1 MNILLELQSNNLNLE
16 SLNFLSYTIKLIFIT
31 LLTCYTYSK
40 IINFMISSKKQ
51 ILICVCSIIAIC
63 CLCSIIKYKVDN
75 LTSIIFLLLLTGLL
89 CSYITKNKIGYSI
102 LITTISLSLN
112 YIIFIISLLVSFFI
126 SKLFVITTD
135 IITLFVTELIHFI
148 FIYLLFRTRRLKTGI
163 KFLQKHIKDDYFDIL
178 ILNISIIIIFTFI
191 LLSNYNLAL
200 TTNLFLSF
208 IVFSIITFVT
218 IQKTLT
224 MYYKQKLLIKDLDD
238 TKAELESKKQD
249 IEKLE
254 KENLEL
260 SKASHSIAHK
270 QKVLEYRLNELMM
283 QNETASE
290 IEIASKLKKIKNEYA
305 SKAHQAELTKTEIS
319 EIDDLL
325 NYMQSECI
333 KNNII
338 FDVQINGNIFHFI
351 NNFISKE
358 DLQILLADLIKNA
371 IIAVNHLPAESTNRS
386 ILVKLG
392 LIDNCYSVYVY
403 DSGIE
408 FETATLAKLGKEP
421 ATTHKDSGGTGMGFM
436 NIFDTLNKYKASLK
450 IKEIGKPSN
459 DNYTKCIIINFDNLQ
474 QYDIESYK

>member
-1 MNILLELQSNNLNLE
+1 MNFTYRFINLADLNLIFYIIKIFFM
-16 SLNFLSYTIKLIFIT
+16 SIYSSYCFN
-31 LLTCYTYSK
+31 K
-40 IINFMISSKKQ
+40 IINRKN
-51 ILICVCSIIAIC
+51 ILIKNLVIYFLSISIISF
-63 CLCSIIKYKVDN
+63 LCGVIKYYSN
-75 LTSIIFLLLLTGLL
+75 TF
-89 CSYITKNKIGYSI
+89 SYITCLVLSLGIMCSCITKTKLGNSL
-102 LITTISLSLN
+102 LIIIICLSLN
-112 YIIFIISLLVSFFI
+112 YILIAISSSITFFVSKIIVIRNDTFNLLIIEVIQFILLYSIFKI
-126 SKLFVITTD
+126 K
-135 IITLFVTELIHFI
+135 
-148 FIYLLFRTRRLKTGI
+148 RLKNGI
-163 KFLQKHIKDDYFDIL
+163 SFLQRYIKDDYFDII
-178 ILNISIIIIFTFI
+178 ILNISVAILFLVTFLNEFNFSI
-191 LLSNYNLAL
+191 A
-200 TTNLFLSF
+200 TNIFLSF

-305 SKAHQAELTKTEIS
+305 SKAHQAELTKTEIP

-333 KNNII
+333 KNNMI
-338 FDVQINGNIFHFI
+338 FDVQINGSIFHFI

>member
-1 MNILLELQSNNLNLE
+1 MGFSQNFINLE
-16 SLNFLSYTIKLIFIT
+16 HLNSILYTIKLFFMSIYTCYSFNRIMNFKNINLKELIIYFVGIFI
-31 LLTCYTYSK
+31 
-40 IINFMISSKKQ
+40 IS
-51 ILICVCSIIAIC
+51 ILCGM
-63 CLCSIIKYKVDN
+63 IKY
-75 LTSIIFLLLLTGLL
+75 SIDSFPIIILLIVFLGIL
-89 CSYITKNKIGYSI
+89 CSYTTKIKLGHSI
-102 LITTISLSLN
+102 LITIISLSLN
-112 YIIFIISLLVSFFI
+112 YIIFFI
-126 SKLFVITTD
+126 SMLITFVITKLFEIEND
-135 IITLFVTELIHFI
+135 YLNLLIIELIQFI
-148 FIYLLFRTRRLKTGI
+148 LIYCIFKIKRLKNGI
-163 KFLQKHIKDDYFDIL
+163 SFLQKNIKDDYFDIIILEISVVILFL
-178 ILNISIIIIFTFI
+178 II
-191 LLSNYNLAL
+191 LLSNFNLTLAS
-200 TTNLFLSF
+200 NLFISF

>member
-1 MNILLELQSNNLNLE
+1 MF
-16 SLNFLSYTIKLIFIT
+16 NFGNHIVRTDDIDIIVYIFKMFFISFYTA
-31 LLTCYTYSK
+31 YTFQK
-40 IINFMISSKKQ
+40 IINYRSNVTKHLLISNIFSA
-51 ILICVCSIIAIC
+51 LIISIICGIVKYNTNSFNSIF
-63 CLCSIIKYKVDN
+63 CLI
-75 LTSIIFLLLLTGLL
+75 LFLGIF
-89 CSYITKNKIGYSI
+89 SSHITKTKLGYS
-102 LITTISLSLN
+102 LLVTIICLGLN
-112 YIIFIISLLVSFFI
+112 YILFFIALTITYFI
-126 SKLFVITTD
+126 SKLLIIKND
-135 IITLFVTELIHFI
+135 IFNLLFIISIYSTLICFI
-148 FIYLLFRTRRLKTGI
+148 FKMKRLKNGI
-163 KFLQKHIKDDYFDIL
+163 NFLQKHIKDDYFDII
-178 ILNISIIIIFTFI
+178 ILSISIIIIFTFI
-191 LLSNYNLAL
+191 VLNNFNLSL
-200 TTNLFLSF
+200 TTNLFFGL
-208 IVFSIITFVT
+208 IAFSIITFVT

-408 FETATLAKLGKEP
+408 FETATLAKLGKKP

>member
-1 MNILLELQSNNLNLE
+1 MEFIYNRVNLE
-16 SLNFLSYTIKLIFIT
+16 SLNFILYAIKIFFISIYTCYSYT
-31 LLTCYTYSK
+31 K
-40 IINFMISSKKQ
+40 IINYKNIKVKKL
-51 ILICVCSIIAIC
+51 LIYFFS
-63 CLCSIIKYKVDN
+63 
-75 LTSIIFLLLLTGLL
+75 LLLIALL
-89 CSYITKNKIGYSI
+89 CSMIRYYIDAFSSITCLVLLLGIICSYINKTKLGYSL
-102 LITTISLSLN
+102 LITSICLSLN
-112 YIIFIISLLVSFFI
+112 YILFVVSLSITFFI
-126 SKLFVITTD
+126 SKLIATRND
-135 IITLFVTELIHFI
+135 IINLIIIEFI
-148 FIYLLFRTRRLKTGI
+148 DFIVLYLIFKIKRLKNGI
-163 KFLQKHIKDDYFDIL
+163 KFLQKHTKDDYFDII
-178 ILNISIIIIFTFI
+178 ILNISVAIIFSFI
-191 LLSNYNLAL
+191 LLSNFDLVLTANLAIG
-200 TTNLFLSF
+200 F

-338 FDVQINGNIFHFI
+338 FDVQINGSIFHFI

>member
-1 MNILLELQSNNLNLE
+1 MLDSNLIEFEYLNIIIYIIKIFFINICTLYT
-16 SLNFLSYTIKLIFIT
+16 SLKLINFNNINA
-31 LLTCYTYSK
+31 
-40 IINFMISSKKQ
+40 II
-51 ILICVCSIIAIC
+51 
-63 CLCSIIKYKVDN
+63 IIK
-75 LTSIIFLLLLTGLL
+75 SIIFSFIISIIESFIKYRIDSFMSMLFTILLLSYLL
-89 CSYITKNKIGYSI
+89 SYIVKNKFGHSI
-102 LITTISLSLN
+102 SVISISLSLN
-112 YIIFIISLLVSFFI
+112 FILFFVATVTSYFIVRILNVKRDIISLLLIIIIYVPLICSLL
-126 SKLFVITTD
+126 KLK
-135 IITLFVTELIHFI
+135 
-148 FIYLLFRTRRLKTGI
+148 RLKNGLN
-163 KFLQKHIKDDYFDIL
+163 FLQKNINDDYFDIIIL
-178 ILNISIIIIFTFI
+178 YICIVILFLTIALNIYSLSIT
-191 LLSNYNLAL
+191 SNLVL
-200 TTNLFLSF
+200 GF

-338 FDVQINGNIFHFI
+338 FDVQINGSIFHFI

>member
-1 MNILLELQSNNLNLE
+1 MFSDMQNNNINLE
-16 SLNFLSYTIKLIFIT
+16 SLNFLSYTLKIIFIS
-31 LLTCYTYSK
+31 LLTCYTYNK
-40 IINFMISSKKQ
+40 IINFKILNKKQ
-51 ILICVCSIIAIC
+51 ILFYLFPIIIICS
-63 CLCSIIKYKVDN
+63 LCTIVKYKIDT
-75 LTSIIFLLLLTGLL
+75 LTSTIFLLLLIGLL
-89 CSYITKNKIGYSI
+89 CANITKNKLGYSI
-102 LITTISLSLN
+102 LIATISLSIN
-112 YIIFIISLLVSFFI
+112 YIMFFIALSLIYFLNKIVAIENDYVNLSLMIIFYSLLI
-126 SKLFVITTD
+126 YK
-135 IITLFVTELIHFI
+135 I
-148 FIYLLFRTRRLKTGI
+148 FRYKRLKNGI
-163 KFLQKHIKDDYFDIL
+163 AFLQSQMNNDYFDII
-178 ILNISIIIIFTFI
+178 ILNVSIIIIFSFI
-191 LLSNYNLAL
+191 LFSNYNLAF
-200 TTNLFLSF
+200 TTNLFFDF

-338 FDVQINGNIFHFI
+338 FDVQINGSIFHFI

-421 ATTHKDSGGTGMGFM
+421 ASTHKDRGGTGMGFM

>member
-1 MNILLELQSNNLNLE
+1 MFNIVSNFIRLDNIGIIIYIL
-16 SLNFLSYTIKLIFIT
+16 KLFFIEIFT
-31 LLTCYTYSK
+31 WYTYKK
-40 IINFMISSKKQ
+40 IINYKNTNIK
-51 ILICVCSIIAIC
+51 ILF
-63 CLCSIIKYKVDN
+63 LN
-75 LTSIIFLLLLTGLL
+75 IIFLFAISILCGNIRYKIDSFSSIVCLILFIGIM
-89 CSYITKNKIGYSI
+89 CSYLTDTKLGYST
-102 LITTISLSLN
+102 LITIISLSIN
-112 YIIFIISLLVSFFI
+112 YIIFFISLLITFVI
-126 SKLFVITTD
+126 SKFIEIENDIFNLLFI
-135 IITLFVTELIHFI
+135 ELIHFV
-148 FIYLLFRTRRLKTGI
+148 FIYCIFKIKRLKNGLS
-163 KFLQKHIKDDYFDIL
+163 FLQTHIKDDYFDII
-178 ILNISIIIIFTFI
+178 ILNVSIAI
-191 LLSNYNLAL
+191 LFLAIVLGNYNLSL
-200 TTNLFLSF
+200 TTNLFFSF

-305 SKAHQAELTKTEIS
+305 SKTHQAELAKTEIP
-319 EIDDLL
+319 EIDNLL

-333 KNNII
+333 KSNII

>member
-1 MNILLELQSNNLNLE
+1 MKFIYNPINLE
-16 SLNFLSYTIKLIFIT
+16 SLNLILYAIKLFFIGIY
-31 LLTCYTYSK
+31 TCYSFNK
-40 IINFMISSKKQ
+40 IINYSNIKVKNLLIYFFSIAIVSLMCGIVKYYVDSFSS
-51 ILICVCSIIAIC
+51 ITCLVLFLSII
-63 CLCSIIKYKVDN
+63 
-75 LTSIIFLLLLTGLL
+75 
-89 CSYITKNKIGYSI
+89 CSYITKIKLGYSL

-112 YIIFIISLLVSFFI
+112 YILLLISLSVSYFI
-126 SKLFVITTD
+126 SKIINVKNDIVNLLIIELLHLAFVYSVFKIKR
-135 IITLFVTELIHFI
+135 F
-148 FIYLLFRTRRLKTGI
+148 KNGI
-163 KFLQKHIKDDYFDIL
+163 NFLQKHVKDDYFDII
-178 ILNISIIIIFTFI
+178 ILDISVVIIFMSI
-191 LLSNYNLAL
+191 LLSNFNLVL
-200 TTNLFLSF
+200 TANLFFSF

-224 MYYKQKLLIKDLDD
+224 MYYKQKLLIKDIDD

-305 SKAHQAELTKTEIS
+305 SKAHQAELIKTEIS

-408 FETATLAKLGKEP
+408 FETATLAKLGKDP

>member
-1 MNILLELQSNNLNLE
+1 METTYHLVNLE
-16 SLNFLSYTIKLIFIT
+16 SLNLIFYCIKLFFISIY
-31 LLTCYTYSK
+31 TCYAFIK
-40 IINFMISSKKQ
+40 IINYKNFKFKNILMYFVSLIIIS
-51 ILICVCSIIAIC
+51 ILCGT
-63 CLCSIIKYKVDN
+63 IKYTTN
-75 LTSIIFLLLLTGLL
+75 SFTSTICLILLLGIT
-89 CSYITKNKIGYSI
+89 CTYITKVKFGYSL
-102 LITTISLSLN
+102 LITIICLSLN
-112 YIIFIISLLVSFFI
+112 YILFFI
-126 SKLFVITTD
+126 SMSLAYFISKFIGIKNDIFNLLL
-135 IITLFVTELIHFI
+135 IITIYTSCILLIFKI
-148 FIYLLFRTRRLKTGI
+148 KKLKNGLS
-163 KFLQKHIKDDYFDIL
+163 FLQTHIKDDYFDII
-178 ILNISIIIIFTFI
+178 ILNVSIAI
-191 LLSNYNLAL
+191 LFLAIVLGNYNLAL
-200 TTNLFLSF
+200 TTNLFFSF

-408 FETATLAKLGKEP
+408 FETTTLAKLGKEP

-436 NIFDTLNKYKASLK
+436 NIFDTLNKYNASLK

>member
-1 MNILLELQSNNLNLE
+1 MEVTYHNLINLE
-16 SLNFLSYTIKLIFIT
+16 SLNLILYSLKVFFIS
-31 LLTCYTYSK
+31 LFTCYTFNRILNIRK
-40 IINFMISSKKQ
+40 HHKKVIILYISFAF
-51 ILICVCSIIAIC
+51 INSIIC
-63 CLCSIIKYKVDN
+63 GFVKYITTS
-75 LTSIIFLLLLTGLL
+75 LTSIICLILLLSSVCSILTKSKL
-89 CSYITKNKIGYSI
+89 GYSI
-102 LITTISLSLN
+102 LITIISLSIN
-112 YIIFIISLLVSFFI
+112 YILFFIATLITFVINKFIIMPNDYINLFLIESIHCLELNIIFNQKRFKHGFSF
-126 SKLFVITTD
+126 
-135 IITLFVTELIHFI
+135 
-148 FIYLLFRTRRLKTGI
+148 LKGNI
-163 KFLQKHIKDDYFDIL
+163 ENDYFDIL
-178 ILNISIIIIFTFI
+178 ILNISVTILFSVII
-191 LLSNYNLAL
+191 LSNFNLNL
-200 TTNLFLSF
+200 TLSLIICF
-208 IVFSIITFVT
+208 IAFSIITFVT

-305 SKAHQAELTKTEIS
+305 SKTHQAELAKTEIP
-319 EIDDLL
+319 EIDNLL

-333 KNNII
+333 KSNII

-371 IIAVNHLPAESTNRS
+371 IIAVKHLPAESTNRS

>member
-1 MNILLELQSNNLNLE
+1 MF
-16 SLNFLSYTIKLIFIT
+16 NFGNHIVRTDDIDIIVYIFKMFFISFYTA
-31 LLTCYTYSK
+31 YTFQK
-40 IINFMISSKKQ
+40 IINYRSNVTKHLLISNIFSA
-51 ILICVCSIIAIC
+51 LIISIICGIVKYNTNSFNSIF
-63 CLCSIIKYKVDN
+63 CLI
-75 LTSIIFLLLLTGLL
+75 LFLGIF
-89 CSYITKNKIGYSI
+89 SSHITKTKLGYS
-102 LITTISLSLN
+102 LLVTIICLGLN
-112 YIIFIISLLVSFFI
+112 YILFFIALTITYFI
-126 SKLFVITTD
+126 SKLLIIKND
-135 IITLFVTELIHFI
+135 IFNLLFIISIYSTLICFI
-148 FIYLLFRTRRLKTGI
+148 FKMKRLKNGI
-163 KFLQKHIKDDYFDIL
+163 NFLQKHIKDDYFDII
-178 ILNISIIIIFTFI
+178 ILSISIIIIFTFI
-191 LLSNYNLAL
+191 VLNNFNLSL
-200 TTNLFLSF
+200 TTNLFFGL
-208 IVFSIITFVT
+208 IAFSIITFVT

-290 IEIASKLKKIKNEYA
+290 IEIASKLKKIKNKYA

>member
-1 MNILLELQSNNLNLE
+1 MF
-16 SLNFLSYTIKLIFIT
+16 NFGNHIVRTDDIDIIVYIFKMFFISFYTA
-31 LLTCYTYSK
+31 YTFQK
-40 IINFMISSKKQ
+40 IINYRSNVTKHLLISNIFSA
-51 ILICVCSIIAIC
+51 LIISIICGIVKYNTNSFNSIF
-63 CLCSIIKYKVDN
+63 CLI
-75 LTSIIFLLLLTGLL
+75 LFLGIF
-89 CSYITKNKIGYSI
+89 SSHITKTKLGYS
-102 LITTISLSLN
+102 LLVTIICLGLN
-112 YIIFIISLLVSFFI
+112 YILFFIALTITYFI
-126 SKLFVITTD
+126 SKLLIIKND
-135 IITLFVTELIHFI
+135 IFNLLFIISIYSTLICFI
-148 FIYLLFRTRRLKTGI
+148 FKMKRLKNGI
-163 KFLQKHIKDDYFDIL
+163 NFLQKHIKDDYFDII
-178 ILNISIIIIFTFI
+178 ILSISIIIIFTFI
-191 LLSNYNLAL
+191 VLNNFNLSL
-200 TTNLFLSF
+200 TTNLFFGL
-208 IVFSIITFVT
+208 IAFSIITFVT

-305 SKAHQAELTKTEIS
+305 SKTHQAELAKTEIP
-319 EIDDLL
+319 EIDNLL

-333 KNNII
+333 KSNII